1 VLIQTAALLS
11 PKQAPVN
18 DICNPAPIVTAAQY
32 RAALLA
38 VRQRMTPIQLAML
51 QAHCKAEGHKIS
63 TNQLADLL
71 KLPTTSAA
79 STSYRNYAH
88 WIADELKYTPAG
100 PASKPCW
107 WLALAYGLEEGV
119 IDGDYEW
126 VMRPE
131 LVETLQSMKWA

>member
-1 VLIQTAALLS
+1 MTDYCDPS
-11 PKQAPVN
+11 PVG
-18 DICNPAPIVTAAQY
+18 TSAQY

-51 QAHCKAEGHKIS
+51 QAHCKAEGHAIS
-63 TNQLADLL
+63 TNALADLL
-71 KLPTTSAA
+71 KLPTASAA
-79 STSYRNYAH
+79 MTAYRNYAH

-107 WLALAYGLEEGV
+107 WLAVAYGSEPGE

-126 VMRPE
+126 IMRPE